1 MQSTLMGHAM
11 LLVQSK
17 GTTLLS
23 DPILFGS
30 LWEEIN
36 VHCPRIEIDL
46 KKIPVVDI
54 LNLSHRHQDHF
65 DVRTLAYL
73 VEDKRILPDA
83 AVVLAPNDEI
93 LLEVLDALEFKNVR
107 VVEDFEPVQVKEFTL
122 TPTPSLNEQDYF
134 PEHGLLIHDG
144 EVTLWN
150 QVDTIVSPD
159 IIQYIHKLYQRIDFM
174 HARYLP
180 LLEGNFSYHKSL
192 NLPFDEYSSFLKVVK
207 AVGPRVAVP
216 GSAGFRYRDE
226 FMFLNQYSFPTTP
239 EQFVEDLGDFC
250 PEVRAELFFPGDVAE
265 IGPKDTKI
273 HRQAA
278 GCVRMA
284 ENDSAS
290 VEFKPVAEVAPI
302 RSLIPN
308 GREQEDEKKN
318 VSRFIEEEFLPGLM
332 DNEMMAVWRHWK
344 LHYQLEVFWYEG
356 SDIWSIDFGRD
367 DPVLVKGRI
376 GKVNLYEGIGA
387 SELSGLI
394 DRNTSWDFVGISA
407 QYRTFNNI
415 YRVENGRF
423 EFYPQDK
430 KFPLPLMELFPA
442 DRAMDR
448 EKFMKDVRR
457 WKKGV

>member
-1 MQSTLMGHAM
+1 MGHAM

-17 GTTLLS
+17 NTTLLS

-36 VHCPRIEIDL
+36 IHCPAIETDL
-46 KKIPVVDI
+46 SKIPPVDI

-73 VEDKRILPDA
+73 VEDKRILPDE
-83 AVVLAPNDEI
+83 AVVLAPKDEI
-93 LLEVLDALEFKNVR
+93 LLEVLQELGFKNVR
-107 VVEDFEPVQVKEFTL
+107 VVEDFEPIQVKDFTL

-159 IIQYIHKLYQRIDFM
+159 IINYIHKLYPSIDFM

-207 AVGPRVAVP
+207 AVRPRFVVP
-216 GSAGFRYRDE
+216 GSAGFRYRDD
-226 FMFLNQYSFPTTP
+226 FTFLNQYSFPTTP
-239 EQFVEDLGDFC
+239 DQFVKDLGDFC
-250 PEVRAELFFPGDVAE
+250 PEIPADNFFPGDIAE
-265 IGPKDTKI
+265 IGGGETRI
-273 HRQAA
+273 LRQAA
-278 GCVRMA
+278 DFVRMTK
-284 ENDSAS
+284 NDSPA
-290 VEFKPVAEVAPI
+290 VEFKPVAPVAPI
-302 RSLIPN
+302 KSLTQ
-308 GREQEDEKKN
+308 GAQEQQEEKKN
-318 VSRFIEEEFLPGLM
+318 LCRFIDEELISRLM
-332 DNEMMAVWRHWK
+332 EKEMAAVWRHWK
-344 LHYQLEVFWYEG
+344 MHYQMEVFWNEG
-356 SDIWSIDFGRD
+356 SDIWSVDFGQD
-367 DPVLVKGRI
+367 EPALVKGRLC
-376 GKVNLYEGIGA
+376 KVSLYEGIGA

-394 DRNTSWDFVGISA
+394 QKTANWDFVGISA
-407 QYRTFNNI
+407 QYRTFNNV

-423 EFYPQDK
+423 EYYPQEK

-442 DRAMDR
+442 DREMDR

-457 WKKGV
+457 WKKGA